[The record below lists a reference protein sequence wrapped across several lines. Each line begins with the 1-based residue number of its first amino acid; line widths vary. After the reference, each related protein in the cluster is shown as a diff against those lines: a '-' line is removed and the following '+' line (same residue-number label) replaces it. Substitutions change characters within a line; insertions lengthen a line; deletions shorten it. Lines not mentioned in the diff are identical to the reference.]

1 MYSVSVIS
9 MVRPPTSWLLD
20 RTASLTRASGMPNAC
35 SFRGSTT
42 TWYSRSNPPTDA
54 TSATPDA
61 LVSWNRT
68 SQSCTPRSSASVRC
82 APTTTY

>member
-9 MVRPPTSWLLD
+9 MVRPPTSRLLA
-20 RTASLTRASGMPNAC
+20 RTASVTRDKGMPKAC

-42 TWYSRSNPPTDA
+42 TWYCFSNPPTDA

-61 LVSWNRT
+61 LVS
-68 SQSCTPRSSASVRC
+68 
-82 APTTTY
+82 